1 MTKVLIALGL
11 LASIFTTN
19 SMAFD
24 KAKPASTLIQAFKS
38 QCPSVVT
45 RHVQGSLANIE
56 GLMYTI
62 QALKADSNCSGA
74 SELESVLVNYNRVY
88 QEYQVYLQTRDNQVE
103 AENRISNF
111 TQFLD
116 AGGHTPD
123 IEYFIRNEIFM
134 AQADLISVN
143 SDLDRFDN
151 FGNNRAMAA
160 AQLLTGVEGFLG
172 TWRDNPACFEK
183 KSSMVGSLLSNGL
196 LSAAAFTNPGTSL
209 ALAAGGVMIQ
219 SLNKFIHDFKYNDAI
234 GDLDEVEMPTAIRCI
249 SQAFTDQYCEAQDAI
264 NLIDVYRNNYGD
276 NESRLK
282 GVELLSKHMDHL
294 GHWLQEVYAGSA
306 ITSEGDLV
314 NREKPILQAELLEKV
329 IRYIQ
334 TYGTIRSRIFSDIGT
349 PRERSEAVA
358 AGISSLVSI
367 MSSPTL
373 TPATSTGP
381 WGRTTSGG
389 DTTENPIF
397 ISRDKTLLPYQL
409 YDPNLTDVPLCSQS
423 GGVERK
429 CTSLQEYARV
439 KGLTLTLAD
448 WADALQNALKVVQE
462 VLDQVNIERAR
473 TVSVDSFS
481 VLVRANSDLRGETN
495 AIGALVKVSE
505 NAERIATYL
514 TELGCKDDE
523 GNLVLDHCYQGSDGE
538 LLPEITHPYSPQITN
553 TRKTAELNK
562 VVLGMVKEGFR
573 PRSMPDD
580 TLPEECLTSS
590 DDRFSTIS
598 TDPIEVKSFK
608 ITSCITKVLKLA
620 ERGNDVFFRKIRDM
634 VSYELEARFLTGEF
648 EDEVGDMV
656 YATRTDLVNALLE
669 TYGQGNGRVSL
680 GEVYTG
686 LETSMNLTR
695 QSLKEFMGFFGKGVH
710 KSFDRQLAKG
720 EKADLCFR
728 ILPALSDDD
737 QKLLEKAWKQCSN
750 VKLNFYAE
758 GPKLVWTDYVG
769 RKTRTTI
776 FGNKKHKYYVRSD
789 KTELNR
795 YCAIKNYNRKNLL
808 IEEYRRRQKQF
819 EEKKAALNEI

>member
-11 LASIFTTN
+11 LTSVFTLNLQATE
-19 SMAFD
+19 

-45 RHVQGSLANIE
+45 RHVQGSIANIE

-74 SELESVLVNYNRVY
+74 SELESVLMNYNRVY

-103 AENRISNF
+103 AENRIARF
-111 TQFLD
+111 TQLLD
-116 AGGHTPD
+116 AGGNSPD

-134 AQADLISVN
+134 AQADLVSIN

-151 FGNNRAMAA
+151 FGNNRALAA
-160 AQLLTGVEGFLG
+160 SQLLTGVEGFLG
-172 TWRDNPACFEK
+172 TWQSNPACFEK
-183 KSSMVGSLLSNGL
+183 KTSMVGSLLSNGL

-209 ALAAGGVMIQ
+209 ALAAGGVMVQ
-219 SLNKFIHDFKYNDAI
+219 TLNKFIHDFKYNDAI

-249 SQAFTDQYCEAQDAI
+249 SQAFTEQYCEAQDAL
-264 NLIDVYRNNYGD
+264 NLIDVYRSNYGRD
-276 NESRLK
+276 DSRLK

-334 TYGTIRSRIFSDIGT
+334 TYGTIRSRIFSDISA

-358 AGISSLVSI
+358 SGISSLVSI

-373 TPATSTGP
+373 TPASSTGP
-381 WGRTTSGG
+381 WGRTTSSG
-389 DTTENPIF
+389 DSTENPIF

-409 YDPNLTDVPLCSQS
+409 FDPNLTDVPLCSQS
-423 GGVERK
+423 GGVDRK

-439 KGLTLTLAD
+439 KGLTLTLSD

-495 AIGALVKVSE
+495 AIGALVKISE
-505 NAERIATYL
+505 NANRISEYL
-514 TELGCKDDE
+514 TELGCTDDD
-523 GNLVLDHCYQGSDGE
+523 GNLVLDHCYQGDNGE

-553 TRKTAELNK
+553 ARKTSELNE
-562 VVLGMVKEGFR
+562 VVLNMVKEGFR
-573 PRSMPDD
+573 PRSIPDG
-580 TLPEECLTSS
+580 TLPEECVTSS

-634 VSYELEARFLTGEF
+634 VSYELEARFLSGEF

-695 QSLKEFMGFFGKGVH
+695 QSLQEFMGFFNKGVS
-710 KSFDRQLAKG
+710 KAFERQLARG

-728 ILPALSDDD
+728 ILPGLDNDD
-737 QKLLEKAWKQCSN
+737 QKTLEKVWSQCSG
-750 VKLNFYAE
+750 VKMNFYAE
-758 GPKLVWTDYVG
+758 GPTLVWNDFVG

-776 FGNKKHKYYVRSD
+776 FGNKKHKYYIKSE
-789 KTELNR
+789 KTEMDR
-795 YCAIKNYNRKNLL
+795 YCALKNYNRKNLL
-808 IEEYRRRQKQF
+808 IEEYRRRSKEL
-819 EEKKAALNEI
+819 EEKKSKLNEI

>member
-1 MTKVLIALGL
+1 MSKVLIGLGL
-11 LASIFTTN
+11 LASIFTLN
-19 SMAFD
+19 LQAME

-45 RHVQGSLANIE
+45 RHVQGSIANIE

-74 SELESVLVNYNRVY
+74 SELESVLVNYNRIY
-88 QEYQVYLQTRDNQVE
+88 GEYQVYLQTRDSQVE
-103 AENRISNF
+103 AENRISRF
-111 TQFLD
+111 TQILD
-116 AGGHTPD
+116 QGGNTPE

-134 AQADLISVN
+134 AQADLISIN
-143 SDLDRFDN
+143 TDLDRFDN

-160 AQLLTGVEGFLG
+160 AQLLTGLEGFLG
-172 TWRDNPACFEK
+172 TWQDNPACFEK
-183 KSSMVGSLLSNGL
+183 KSSLVGSLLSNGL

-234 GDLDEVEMPTAIRCI
+234 GDLDEIEMPTAIRCI
-249 SQAFTDQYCEAQDAI
+249 SQAFTDQYCDAQDSL
-264 NLIDVYRNNYGD
+264 NLIDVYRNNYGRD
-276 NESRLK
+276 DSRLK

-334 TYGTIRSRIFSDIGT
+334 TYGTIRSRLFSDIST

-358 AGISSLVSI
+358 IGISNLVSI

-373 TPATSTGP
+373 TPSSSMGP
-381 WGRTTSGG
+381 FGRSSS
-389 DTTENPIF
+389 DDSTENPIF

-409 YDPNLTDVPLCSQS
+409 YDPNMTDVPLCSQG

-429 CTSLQEYARV
+429 CTSLQEYTRV
-439 KGLTLTLAD
+439 KGITLTLSD

-462 VLDQVNIERAR
+462 VLEQVNIERAR

-495 AIGALVKVSE
+495 AISALVKISQ
-505 NAERIATYL
+505 NADRIADYL
-514 TELGCKDDE
+514 TELGCKDDN
-523 GNLVLDHCYQGSDGE
+523 GNLVLENCYRGDNGE
-538 LLPEITHPYSPQITN
+538 LYPEITHPYSPQITN
-553 TRKTAELNK
+553 TRKTKELNE
-562 VVLGMVKEGFR
+562 VVLKMVKEGFR

-580 TLPEECLTSS
+580 TLPEECVTAA
-590 DDRFSTIS
+590 DDRFSTFNA
-598 TDPIEVKSFK
+598 DPIELKSFK

-634 VSYELEARFLTGEF
+634 VGYELEARFLSGEF

-656 YATRTDLVNALLE
+656 YATRVDLVNALLE

-680 GEVYTG
+680 GEIYTG

-695 QSLKEFMGFFGKGVH
+695 ESLKEFMNFFKKGVD
-710 KSFDRQLAKG
+710 KSFERTLARG

-728 ILPALSDDD
+728 ILPALDEED
-737 QKLLEKAWKQCSN
+737 QDLMENVWNQCSN
-750 VKLNFYAE
+750 VEMNFYAE
-758 GPKLVWTDYVG
+758 GPKLVWSDFVG

-776 FGNKKHKYYVRSD
+776 FRNKKHKYYI
-789 KTELNR
+789 KTEKSELDR
-795 YCAIKNYNRKNLL
+795 YCAIKDYNRKNLL
-808 IEEYRRRQKQF
+808 IEEYRRRQKEF
-819 EEKKAALNEI
+819 EEKRSMFE